1 MSKRALLWLIT
12 YLTGVAF
19 TFHEPFWG
27 VATYLVDYYVHPP
40 LQWWGDELPDLRW
53 SLLPASA
60 LMISYFLHGRTLW
73 DKNILRHP
81 QTTWLLLFL
90 GLAAVL
96 TPFALDETR
105 SLHYLS
111 IIGKYTLL
119 YLIFVGSIRTH
130 RHFRY
135 FVALM
140 MLGSIFWGY
149 EALDATRSAGRLEGV
164 GGPDADSDNALSAH
178 LLPMLPL
185 LAVAVWKGNRWEKVL
200 AILAAPFVL
209 NTIIL
214 ANSRGATVGILIGAM
229 AALVLSQWRMRVRL
243 VPLMMV
249 GALLFWALTDTTFLE
264 RQSTLLD
271 KDPKGASDRIELWKG
286 GLALIDD
293 YPLGVGGGGYDKLSP
308 IYVPKAVKEADG
320 QERTVHNTYLWV
332 ATDWGIQGLVAMFG
346 LIGATIVSLHRIRR
360 RTADQLIMLQSFA
373 LEVGFFAFL
382 GAAFF
387 VNRTY
392 SEMLYWIPALTAVLA
407 NVQSRAWDQEQVP
420 VGATAAS
427 GPQSPVML
435 GGHVG
440 NAAARMREG
449 GSGFPL
455 AGNM

>member
-1 MSKRALLWLIT
+1 
-12 YLTGVAF
+12 
-19 TFHEPFWG
+19 
-27 VATYLVDYYVHPP
+27 
-40 LQWWGDELPDLRW
+40 
-53 SLLPASA
+53 
-60 LMISYFLHGRTLW
+60 
-73 DKNILRHP
+73 
-81 QTTWLLLFL
+81 
-90 GLAAVL
+90 
-96 TPFALDETR
+96 
-105 SLHYLS
+105 
-111 IIGKYTLL
+111 
-119 YLIFVGSIRTH
+119 
-130 RHFRY
+130 
-135 FVALM
+135 
-140 MLGSIFWGY
+140 
-149 EALDATRSAGRLEGV
+149 
-164 GGPDADSDNALSAH
+164 
-178 LLPMLPL
+178 
-185 LAVAVWKGNRWEKVL
+185 
-200 AILAAPFVL
+200 
-209 NTIIL
+209 
-214 ANSRGATVGILIGAM
+214 
-229 AALVLSQWRMRVRL
+229 
-243 VPLMMV
+243 
-249 GALLFWALTDTTFLE
+249 
-264 RQSTLLD
+264 
-271 KDPKGASDRIELWKG
+271 
-286 GLALIDD
+286 
-293 YPLGVGGGGYDKLSP
+293 LGVGGGGYDKLSP